1 MYEQVYFHK
10 SLLFFSVVFCYS
22 ADADFIIDI
31 VENGSD
37 VVATLSGDFDLNAT
51 QGLIATGLPAFS
63 GHAAFVSQIGFS
75 PGLGDAYGL
84 SVTGTPFGP
93 GGFAFW
99 DSVSGDIFDFNILIN
114 SAFIAPPGYAGEGLL
129 EFDVGVLFGFA

>member
-1 MYEQVYFHK
+1 M
-10 SLLFFSVVFCYS
+10 
-22 ADADFIIDI
+22 
-31 VENGSD
+31 
-37 VVATLSGDFDLNAT
+37 ATLSGDFDLNAT

-114 SAFIAPPGYAGEGLL
+114 SAFIAPPGYAGEALSATAID
-129 EFDVGVLFGFA
+129 FDSDFTTLGFTPGTFISNYVGADGVTTESIC